1 MATVI
6 VFDLDDTLYLERDFA
21 RSGFAA
27 VGAMLNKRLGS
38 GDFAARAEAAFDS
51 GMRTFIFDKILAE
64 LGVCGDQD
72 LIDAAVTCYRE
83 HKPLIALAP
92 DARRYLCSARHKDL
106 ALLSDGYTITQ
117 ANKVA
122 ALGLDCG
129 VFDPVVLTGNLGRE
143 YWKPHPRGFRLI
155 ERHFGR
161 QPRDF
166 VYVADNPAKD
176 FVAPHA
182 LGWRTVQIERPGRVH
197 ADGTVAAAADAV
209 IVSLDDLDDCLARLP
224 N

>member
-21 RSGFAA
+21 RSGYAA
-27 VGAMLNKRLGS
+27 VGAMLNERLGI
-38 GDFAARAEAAFDS
+38 GDFAARAEVAFDS
-51 GMRTFIFDKILAE
+51 GTRTFIFDKILAE
-64 LGVCGDQD
+64 LGMGGDQG
-72 LIDAAVTCYRE
+72 LVDAAVDCYRA
-83 HKPLIALAP
+83 HKPAIGLAP
-92 DARRYLCSARHKDL
+92 DARRYLRRNKDL
-106 ALLSDGYTITQ
+106 ALLSDGYAVTQ

-129 VFDPVVLTGNLGRE
+129 VLAPLVLTGNWGRE
-143 YWKPHPRGFRLI
+143 YWKPHPRGFQLI
-155 ERHFGR
+155 ERPFGR
-161 QPRDF
+161 NPRDF

-197 ADGTVAAAADAV
+197 TGATVAAPADAV